1 MSIYKSRKN
10 MLKGGKVNMKRKGK
24 SNKGK
29 IKKGKSKKGKSNKG
43 IDNKPPPVLIKV
55 SVFKGRCFGPC
66 KSQKQMVNPQF
77 KWNSNGSVRAFGP
90 CESCKTNLN
99 TFVSGKL
106 FR

>member
-1 MSIYKSRKN
+1 MAIYKSRKN

-24 SNKGK
+24 S
-29 IKKGKSKKGKSNKG
+29 KKGKSKKGQKGQKVKVSN
-43 IDNKPPPVLIKV
+43 NKPPVLIKV
-55 SVFKGRCFGPC
+55 TVFKGRCFGPC
-66 KSQKQMVNPQF
+66 QSQKQMVNPQF
-77 KWNSNGSVRAFGP
+77 KWNPNGSVRAFGP